1 MAPIFE
7 TGHGVLGSIVVAEE
21 ELEVTK
27 KDPVKVAGVGELAW
41 LAGDRLL
48 ERVVIACGL
57 ACPTNLFGVLGDIIE
72 CVIAGSAVTEDDV
85 AE

>member
-7 TGHGVLGSIVVAEE
+7 TGHGVLGSIVVVEE
-21 ELEVTK
+21 ELEVT

-72 CVIAGSAVTEDDV
+72 CVIAGSDVTEDDV